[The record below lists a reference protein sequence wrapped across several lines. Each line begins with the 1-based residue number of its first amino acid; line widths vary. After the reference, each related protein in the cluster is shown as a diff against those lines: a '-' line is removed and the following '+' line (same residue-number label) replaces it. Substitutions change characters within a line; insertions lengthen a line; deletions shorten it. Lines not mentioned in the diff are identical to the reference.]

1 MWFLMEQ
8 IRVTLIYLPNAINK
22 TRFLNCPIG
31 VPCLMFSLQR
41 AKFCKA
47 HLLEAW
53 WFSSG
58 YIPNVNEYLENAC
71 ISVGGFAATI
81 HAYILQGCTFT
92 KNSFHTFIV
101 SRMAQSQLIYWSS
114 LIARLSDD
122 LGTSEVCL
130 VVVQLSAI

>member
-1 MWFLMEQ
+1 MQLTKLHFSPSKKKKKTKQ
-8 IRVTLIYLPNAINK
+8 NK
-22 TRFLNCPIG
+22 TTFLNCPIG

-58 YIPNVNEYLENAC
+58 YIPTVNEYLENAC
-71 ISVGGFAATI
+71 ISVGGFAATV

-92 KNSFHTFIV
+92 KNSFHCIEN
-101 SRMAQSQLIYWSS
+101 
-114 LIARLSDD
+114 
-122 LGTSEVCL
+122 GTELANIL
-130 VVVQLSAI
+130 VIPHCST